1 MASIDDLIN
10 RQFHLWEM
18 QKMERL
24 ETPPARERP
33 MAIVTVSR
41 ELGSRG
47 SHFASLLAERL
58 GYQMIHKEIVDA
70 ICASSGYRK
79 RIVESLDEHYR
90 SRLLITMDSL
100 MTGQA
105 VDHAEYFRHLVSV
118 VLSMARL
125 GGVVLVGRAGN
136 FILGPQKGFH
146 IRLICPKPERIHNLV
161 TFKNM
166 NEAEARSAIE
176 QSDVQ
181 RKEFVRKLFNADIDN
196 PHHYDLIINTGYM
209 DIEQCVDPT
218 VEAIGLK
225 MARLSE
231 TK

>member
-10 RQFHLWEM
+10 RQFHQWEM
-18 QKMERL
+18 QKMERA
-24 ETPPARERP
+24 EVPPAQERP

-47 SHFASLLAERL
+47 SHFASLLADRL
-58 GYQMIHKEIVDA
+58 GHQMIHKEIVEA

-90 SRLLITMDSL
+90 SRLLITIDSL

-105 VDHAEYFRHLVSV
+105 VDHAEYFRHLVAV

-146 IRLICPKPERIHNLV
+146 IRLICPRPERIRNLV
-161 TFKNM
+161 TFRHM
-166 NEAEARSAIE
+166 NEVEARNAIE
-176 QSDVQ
+176 QSDIQ

-196 PHHYDLIINTGYM
+196 PHHYDMVINTAYI
-209 DIEQCVDPT
+209 DIEHCVGPT

-225 MARLSE
+225 MARLAE
-231 TK
+231 AR